1 MSLPHQIGDGEEAPG
16 ARVEKLMGKEETNI
30 SDETGPELDS
40 KIRLRLGKQLSAFY
54 GELVKDP
61 VPEQFI
67 QLLDELSRKEKS
79 Q

>member
-1 MSLPHQIGDGEEAPG
+1 MSLPHDVGDSDDASG
-16 ARVEKLMGKEETNI
+16 ARIEKLMNKEEANT
-30 SDETGPELDS
+30 SDEHGPELDS

-61 VPEQFI
+61 VPDHFI
-67 QLLDELSRKEKS
+67 RLLDELSRKEKN

>member
-1 MSLPHQIGDGEEAPG
+1 MSLPPKAGDGRNAPG
-16 ARVEKLMGKEETNI
+16 AKVEKIMSQEEGSI
-30 SDETGPELDS
+30 SDEHRPELDS

-61 VPEQFI
+61 VPDHFI
-67 QLLDELSRKEKS
+67 KLLDELSRKEKN